1 MDFRDYAAK
10 ETSALLTRLL
20 AGQSKNSLQQL
31 QAFRKALDAATKTVE
46 AAVNTSPDFDE
57 EIAKLTDRLMKAV
70 ASEVEAQHERVFE
83 EAKATIEAARAELKA
98 AAAEREKLAD
108 RVEELEGQSETL
120 ESEVK
125 TYKDRVDA
133 ARSEV
138 TQARNEVAQARN
150 EAAQARN
157 DLLQARDAQKK
168 AEAARLEADAG
179 RKHEAK
185 GKAAVESELQQARE
199 LLDST
204 VADSERFGQKLEAA
218 AAERA
223 KLAAALTAAQ
233 SQLQSVDA
241 QRQTVTALSKSN
253 AARVQTLERTLTET
267 DRKFAA
273 LLQEALGAFQNLA
286 KAESIA
292 EALTEIVSG
301 LSTEFARVALFCVRG
316 NRLEGEHQVGFEFK
330 GDITNVAMPL
340 SVDSLLTRAVTARR
354 IERLSASELKDG
366 KSAPFGGTPTCA
378 LALPVVVEGETLAVV
393 YADDAGQK
401 PQDAAVGGHEVK
413 ARYAEVLL
421 RHADVL
427 MVRLATELH
436 ALGEL
441 REYANMLLTEAEK
454 MHIAD
459 VRAGKKEREVK
470 NRLKENIEYARRTY
484 AERAAE
490 AGPAAASLLDERIAA
505 YLEDRGDK
513 PFGRDLAAVAGRGRR
528 AAEAS

>member
-10 ETSALLTRLL
+10 EPSALLTRLL

-31 QAFRKALDAATKTVE
+31 QAFRKALDTAAKTIE
-46 AAVNTSPDFDE
+46 AAANTTPDFDE
-57 EIAKLTDRLMKAV
+57 EIVKLTDRLMKAV

-108 RVEELEGQSETL
+108 RVEELEGHAETL
-120 ESEVK
+120 ESELK

-133 ARSEV
+133 ARGEV
-138 TQARNEVAQARN
+138 TQARNKVAQARN
-150 EAAQARN
+150 DAAQARN

-185 GKAAVESELQQARE
+185 GKAAVESELQQVRE
-199 LLDST
+199 LLDSS

-316 NRLEGEHQVGFEFK
+316 NRLEGEHQVGFELK
-330 GDITNVAMPL
+330 GDITN
-340 SVDSLLTRAVTARR
+340 
-354 IERLSASELKDG
+354 
-366 KSAPFGGTPTCA
+366 
-378 LALPVVVEGETLAVV
+378 
-393 YADDAGQK
+393 
-401 PQDAAVGGHEVK
+401 
-413 ARYAEVLL
+413 
-421 RHADVL
+421 
-427 MVRLATELH
+427 
-436 ALGEL
+436 
-441 REYANMLLTEAEK
+441 
-454 MHIAD
+454 
-459 VRAGKKEREVK
+459 
-470 NRLKENIEYARRTY
+470 
-484 AERAAE
+484 
-490 AGPAAASLLDERIAA
+490 
-505 YLEDRGDK
+505 
-513 PFGRDLAAVAGRGRR
+513 
-528 AAEAS
+528 